1 MINIQALKAA
11 CQRYCRKT
19 AAAASSSVSGVV
31 GTISREGSNGLMASK
46 GCVLMRRRLLVRS
59 SFSAGDSAER
69 QRQEQA
75 VLQGFSFGERYT
87 NIYFKKI

>member
-1 MINIQALKAA
+1 M
-11 CQRYCRKT
+11 
-19 AAAASSSVSGVV
+19 AAAATSSVSGAV
-31 GTISREGSNGLMASK
+31 GAISRVGSDGLMASE
-46 GCVLMRRRLLVRS
+46 GFVLMRRRLLVRS

-69 QRQEQA
+69 QKKEQA